1 MEKNKVGVITFKVC
15 DKTQDMM
22 SEELDWCKRPNTP
35 PYAKWQ
41 AKDGDTV
48 ITLYESGKVVF
59 QGKDADL
66 ASDFW
71 ITTEKLNSGKV
82 DVKNSAN
89 KEKKEKLDYINP
101 KIYYTSTIGSDEV
114 GTGDYFG
121 PIVVTATF
129 VAKENIPF
137 LEELGVKDSKKMTDD
152 KILEVVPKIIKT
164 IPYESIILSNK
175 EYNEKYNSDIN
186 MNKIKAI
193 LHNKALM
200 TIKNKEQNYDYI
212 VVDQFAEPYVYFNYL
227 KTSSNVVRNITFMTK
242 AEDKCLSVACASII
256 SRYIFL
262 KEFDKLSKNLGMN
275 LLKGAS
281 DKVDEQGLTI
291 VKKYGIDKLSEI
303 AKLNFKNT
311 EKIKAKL

>member
-101 KIYYTSTIGSDEV
+101 KIYYASTIGSDEV

-129 VAKENIPF
+129 VGKENIPF